1 MAERMQDGPPCFA
14 TEMKALLE
22 ATGQVHELVHCL
34 THDDVRSV
42 HSNHL
47 LPSIFAMCISIKS
60 LDRLGQRY
68 QCSLRMDYE
77 SIA

>member
-1 MAERMQDGPPCFA
+1 MAERMQDGPLCF
-14 TEMKALLE
+14 TSEVKALLE

-34 THDDVRSV
+34 THDDIRSV

-47 LPSIFAMCISIKS
+47 LPSIFEMCISTESI
-60 LDRLGQRY
+60 DRLGQRY
-68 QCSLRMDYE
+68 QCSLRRGYE